1 MEASAS
7 NETFSTWA
15 PLRSSL
21 FRALWLAALVSN
33 LGIWMQNVGAAWLM
47 TSLSHSPTLV
57 TLVQTATSL
66 PFLVAALPAGVL
78 GDMVDRRWLLVA
90 NQGWMMLVALALG
103 LVTLL
108 GAMTPWLLLA
118 LTFALG
124 MGFAALLPT
133 WQAIQPDLVSRS
145 ELPQAI
151 TLAGVNVNVSRA
163 IGPAVGG
170 LLIAAAGPAA
180 VFLINAV
187 LFFISLC
194 VFFRWESSRHH
205 DARPETFAEALQA
218 GLRFA
223 RNAPALRA
231 VLVRAALFMVGGSA
245 VLALLPLVARR
256 QLGLGSDGYGLL
268 LGCFGL
274 GAVIGATLLS
284 RLRRRASRNRIV
296 AGASV
301 VLAAATFA
309 LAFVPD
315 PILAGLALLI
325 GGAAWLSTMANLNTT
340 AQTVLPAWVR
350 ARGLALYVLTFQS
363 CIAAGSAVWGI
374 AAEGLSVR
382 IALMLAAVWL
392 VVSLGA
398 VRRWRLADGDG
409 SGLTPSPHWPQPAVV
424 EEPDAEEGPVLVTL
438 EYRIDPETSEEF
450 DRAIQELGRI
460 RRRDGASRWGVFRDV
475 ADPGRRLETFLVGS
489 WSEHMRQHAR
499 LMEADRA
506 TEDEV
511 RAFHLGE
518 RAPVISHL
526 VADNR
531 AGELRREKH
540 QVREAIAGST

>member
-1 MEASAS
+1 VAVEASV
-7 NETFSTWA
+7 STWA

-33 LGIWMQNVGAAWLM
+33 FGIWMQNVGAAWLM

-57 TLVQTATSL
+57 ALVQTATSL

-78 GDMVDRRWLLVA
+78 GDIVDRRWLLVA
-90 NQGWMMLVALALG
+90 NQGWMATVALALG

-151 TLAGVNVNVSRA
+151 TLVGVNVNVSRA

-187 LFFISLC
+187 LFFIPLC
-194 VFFRWESSRHH
+194 VFFRWEGSRHQ
-205 DARPETFAEALQA
+205 DDVRPETFAEALRA

-245 VLALLPLVARR
+245 VLALIPLVARQ

-301 VLAAATFA
+301 VLAASTFA

-315 PILAGLALLI
+315 PILAGLALLV
-325 GGAAWLSTMANLNTT
+325 GGGAWLSTMANLNTT
-340 AQTVLPAWVR
+340 AQTVVPAWVR
-350 ARGLALYVLTFQS
+350 ARGLALYVLTFQT
-363 CIAAGSAVWGI
+363 CIAAGSAVWGV
-374 AAEGLSVR
+374 AAERLGVR

-392 VVSLGA
+392 VASLGA
-398 VRRWRLADGDG
+398 IHRWRLADGDG

-424 EEPDAEEGPVLVTL
+424 DEPDAEEGPVLVTL
-438 EYRIDPETSEEF
+438 EYRIDPENSQEF
-450 DRAIQELGRI
+450 DRAIQQLGRI
-460 RRRDGASRWGVFRDV
+460 RRRDGASDWGVFHDV
-475 ADPGRRLETFLVGS
+475 ADPGRRLETFLVES
-489 WSEHMRQHAR
+489 WSEHMRQHTR

-518 RAPVISHL
+518 GPPVVSHL
-526 VADNR
+526 IADHLP
-531 AGELRREKH
+531 E
-540 QVREAIAGST
+540 S

>member
-1 MEASAS
+1 MEASES
-7 NETFSTWA
+7 NETLSTWA

-33 LGIWMQNVGAAWLM
+33 FGIWMQNVGAAWLM
-47 TSLSHSPTLV
+47 TSLSNSPTLV

-103 LVTLL
+103 LATLL
-108 GAMTPWLLLA
+108 GAITPWLLLA

-194 VFFRWESSRHH
+194 VFFRWEGSRHH
-205 DARPETFAEALQA
+205 DDAWPETFAEALQA

-256 QLGLGSDGYGLL
+256 QLGLGSDGYGLFARL
-268 LGCFGL
+268 FRVGSGDRSHAALPTQKKSIAKPDRSGCVG
-274 GAVIGATLLS
+274 
-284 RLRRRASRNRIV
+284 RAS
-296 AGASV
+296 SV
-301 VLAAATFA
+301 HLR
-309 LAFVPD
+309 P
-315 PILAGLALLI
+315 GLRSRSHP
-325 GGAAWLSTMANLNTT
+325 GG
-340 AQTVLPAWVR
+340 VGPA
-350 ARGLALYVLTFQS
+350 
-363 CIAAGSAVWGI
+363 
-374 AAEGLSVR
+374 
-382 IALMLAAVWL
+382 
-392 VVSLGA
+392 
-398 VRRWRLADGDG
+398 
-409 SGLTPSPHWPQPAVV
+409 
-424 EEPDAEEGPVLVTL
+424 
-438 EYRIDPETSEEF
+438 
-450 DRAIQELGRI
+450 
-460 RRRDGASRWGVFRDV
+460 
-475 ADPGRRLETFLVGS
+475 GRRS
-489 WSEHMRQHAR
+489 
-499 LMEADRA
+499 
-506 TEDEV
+506 
-511 RAFHLGE
+511 
-518 RAPVISHL
+518 
-526 VADNR
+526 
-531 AGELRREKH
+531 
-540 QVREAIAGST
+540 

>member
-7 NETFSTWA
+7 NETLSTWA
-15 PLRSSL
+15 PLSSSL

-33 LGIWMQNVGAAWLM
+33 FGIWMQNVGAAWLM

-57 TLVQTATSL
+57 KLVQTATSL

-78 GDMVDRRWLLVA
+78 GDMVDR
-90 NQGWMMLVALALG
+90 
-103 LVTLL
+103 
-108 GAMTPWLLLA
+108 PWLLLA

-151 TLAGVNVNVSRA
+151 TLVGVNVNVSRA

-180 VFLINAV
+180 VFLINGV

-194 VFFRWESSRHH
+194 VFFRWEGSRDH
-205 DARPETFAEALQA
+205 DAWPETFAEALQA

-256 QLGLGSDGYGLL
+256 QLGLGSDRYGLL

-301 VLAAATFA
+301 VLAASTFS

-315 PILAGLALLI
+315 PILAGLALLV
-325 GGAAWLSTMANLNTT
+325 GGASWLSTMANLNTT

-350 ARGLALYVLTFQS
+350 ARGLALYVLTFQT

-382 IALMLAAVWL
+382 IAMLLAAVWL
-392 VVSLGA
+392 VASLGA
-398 VRRWRLADGDG
+398 IRRWRLSEGDG
-409 SGLTPSPHWPQPAVV
+409 SGLTSSPHWPQHAVV
-424 EEPDAEEGPVLVTL
+424 DEPDAEEGPVLVTL
-438 EYRIDPETSEEF
+438 EYRIDPEKSQEF
-450 DRAIQELGRI
+450 DRAIRELGRI
-460 RRRDGASRWGVFRDV
+460 RRDGASRWGVVHDV

-489 WSEHMRQHAR
+489 WSEHMRQHTR

-518 RAPVISHL
+518 GPPVISHL
-526 VADNR
+526 VADNLP
-531 AGELRREKH
+531 E
-540 QVREAIAGST
+540 S

>member
-1 MEASAS
+1 VAVEASAS

-33 LGIWMQNVGAAWLM
+33 FGIWMQNVGAAWLM

-90 NQGWMMLVALALG
+90 NQGWMMVVALALG

-194 VFFRWESSRHH
+194 VFFRWEGLRHH

-223 RNAPALRA
+223 RNEPALRA

-301 VLAAATFA
+301 VLAASTFA

-315 PILAGLALLI
+315 PIIAGLALLV

-350 ARGLALYVLTFQS
+350 ARGLALYVLTFQT
-363 CIAAGSAVWGI
+363 CIAAGSAVWGF

-398 VRRWRLADGDG
+398 IRRWRLADGDG
-409 SGLTPSPHWPQPAVV
+409 SGLTPSPHWPQPPVV
-424 EEPDAEEGPVLVTL
+424 GEPDAEEGPVLVTL
-438 EYRIDPETSEEF
+438 EYRIDPENSQEF
-450 DRAIQELGRI
+450 DRTIRELGRI

-475 ADPGRRLETFLVGS
+475 ADPARRLETFLVGS

-518 RAPVISHL
+518 GPPVVSHF
-526 VADNR
+526 VAEHLPTSYEGR
-531 AGELRREKH
+531 
-540 QVREAIAGST
+540 STL

>member
-1 MEASAS
+1 MEASES
-7 NETFSTWA
+7 NETLSTWA

-33 LGIWMQNVGAAWLM
+33 FGIWMQNVGAAWLM

-103 LVTLL
+103 LATLL

-170 LLIAAAGPAA
+170 LLIT
-180 VFLINAV
+180 AV
-187 LFFISLC
+187 LFFLALW
-194 VFFRWESSRHH
+194 VFFRWEGSRHH
-205 DARPETFAEALQA
+205 DAWPETFAEALQA

-223 RNAPALRA
+223 RHAPALRA

-268 LGCFGL
+268 LGCFGF

-301 VLAAATFA
+301 VLAASTIA

-315 PILAGLALLI
+315 PILAGLALLV

-350 ARGLALYVLTFQS
+350 ARGLALYVLTFQT
-363 CIAAGSAVWGI
+363 CIAAGSAVWGF

-398 VRRWRLADGDG
+398 IRRWRLSEGEG
-409 SGLTPSPHWPQPAVV
+409 SDLTPSLHWPQPAVV
-424 EEPDAEEGPVLVTL
+424 DEPDAEEGPVLVTL
-438 EYRIDPETSEEF
+438 EYRIDPENSQEF
-450 DRAIQELGRI
+450 DRAIQDLGRI
-460 RRRDGASRWGVFRDV
+460 RRRDGASRWGVFHDV

-489 WSEHMRQHAR
+489 WSEHMRQHTR

-518 RAPVISHL
+518 GPPVISHL
-526 VADNR
+526 VADNLP
-531 AGELRREKH
+531 E
-540 QVREAIAGST
+540 S

>member
-1 MEASAS
+1 MAVEASAS
-7 NETFSTWA
+7 NETLSTWA

-33 LGIWMQNVGAAWLM
+33 FGIWMQNVGAAWLM

-151 TLAGVNVNVSRA
+151 TLVGVNVNVSRA

-170 LLIAAAGPAA
+170 LLIAAAGPGA

-194 VFFRWESSRHH
+194 VFFRWEGSRHH

-223 RNAPALRA
+223 RHAPALRA

-268 LGCFGL
+268 LGCFGF

-301 VLAAATFA
+301 VLAASTFA

-315 PILAGLALLI
+315 PILAGLALLV

-350 ARGLALYVLTFQS
+350 ARGLALYVLIFQT

-382 IALMLAAVWL
+382 IALMLAAAWL

-398 VRRWRLADGDG
+398 IRRWRLSEGDG
-409 SGLTPSPHWPQPAVV
+409 SGLTPSLHWPQPAVV
-424 EEPDAEEGPVLVTL
+424 DEPDAEEGPVLVTL
-438 EYRIDPETSEEF
+438 EYRIDPENSPEF

-460 RRRDGASRWGVFRDV
+460 RRRDGASRWGVFHDV

-518 RAPVISHL
+518 GPPVISHL
-526 VADNR
+526 VADKLP
-531 AGELRREKH
+531 E
-540 QVREAIAGST
+540 S

>member
-33 LGIWMQNVGAAWLM
+33 LGLWMQNVGAAWVM

-256 QLGLGSDGYGLL
+256 QLGLGSDG
-268 LGCFGL
+268 
-274 GAVIGATLLS
+274 
-284 RLRRRASRNRIV
+284 
-296 AGASV
+296 
-301 VLAAATFA
+301 
-309 LAFVPD
+309 
-315 PILAGLALLI
+315 
-325 GGAAWLSTMANLNTT
+325 
-340 AQTVLPAWVR
+340 
-350 ARGLALYVLTFQS
+350 
-363 CIAAGSAVWGI
+363 
-374 AAEGLSVR
+374 
-382 IALMLAAVWL
+382 
-392 VVSLGA
+392 
-398 VRRWRLADGDG
+398 
-409 SGLTPSPHWPQPAVV
+409 
-424 EEPDAEEGPVLVTL
+424 
-438 EYRIDPETSEEF
+438 
-450 DRAIQELGRI
+450 
-460 RRRDGASRWGVFRDV
+460 
-475 ADPGRRLETFLVGS
+475 
-489 WSEHMRQHAR
+489 
-499 LMEADRA
+499 
-506 TEDEV
+506 
-511 RAFHLGE
+511 
-518 RAPVISHL
+518 
-526 VADNR
+526 
-531 AGELRREKH
+531 
-540 QVREAIAGST
+540 

>member
-1 MEASAS
+1 VEASAS

-33 LGIWMQNVGAAWLM
+33 FGIWMQNVGAAWLM

-90 NQGWMMLVALALG
+90 NQGWMMVVALALG

-194 VFFRWESSRHH
+194 VFFRWEGLRHH

-223 RNAPALRA
+223 RNEPALRA

-301 VLAAATFA
+301 VLAASTFA

-315 PILAGLALLI
+315 PIIAGLALLV

-350 ARGLALYVLTFQS
+350 ARGLALYVLTFQT
-363 CIAAGSAVWGI
+363 CIAAGSAVWGF

-398 VRRWRLADGDG
+398 IRRWRLADGDG

-460 RRRDGASRWGVFRDV
+460 RRRDGASRWGVFHDV

-518 RAPVISHL
+518 GPPVISHL
-526 VADNR
+526 VADNPT
-531 AGELRREKH
+531 E
-540 QVREAIAGST
+540 S

>member
-7 NETFSTWA
+7 NETLSTWA

-33 LGIWMQNVGAAWLM
+33 FGIWMQNVGAAWLM
-47 TSLSHSPTLV
+47 TSLSNSPTLV

-103 LVTLL
+103 LATLL

-151 TLAGVNVNVSRA
+151 TLVGVNVNVSRA

-180 VFLINAV
+180 VFLINGV

-194 VFFRWESSRHH
+194 VFFRWEGSRDH
-205 DARPETFAEALQA
+205 DAWPETFAEALQA

-301 VLAAATFA
+301 VLAASTIA

-315 PILAGLALLI
+315 PILAGLALLV

-350 ARGLALYVLTFQS
+350 ARGLALYVLTFQT

-382 IALMLAAVWL
+382 IALLLAAVWL
-392 VVSLGA
+392 IASLGA
-398 VRRWRLADGDG
+398 MRRWRLADGDG

-424 EEPDAEEGPVLVTL
+424 DEPDAEEGPVLVTL
-438 EYRIDPETSEEF
+438 EYRIDPENSQEF

-460 RRRDGASRWGVFRDV
+460 RRRDGASRWGVFHDV
-475 ADPGRRLETFLVGS
+475 ADPGRRLETFLVES
-489 WSEHMRQHAR
+489 WAEHMRQHAR
-499 LMEADRA
+499 FTEADRD
-506 TEDEV
+506 TEDAV
-511 RAFHLGE
+511 RALHLGE
-518 RAPVISHL
+518 GAPVISHL
-526 VADNR
+526 VADHLP
-531 AGELRREKH
+531 E
-540 QVREAIAGST
+540 S